1 MNQPSPLYD
10 TSSALALLDPWLRK
24 HLPDLHET
32 ARRRFIQ
39 LVSGIFE
46 QRSLLLEHIAEGSA
60 FQANDESNATQV
72 RRIIRDQRLTLQSVY
87 YPFIASVLAQLP
99 GDVVYV
105 TLDQTSH
112 HTDYNLVQV
121 GLATDGISL
130 PLGVSI
136 YDTDAAWAEDARS
149 LLQHLNTLIPERF
162 EVVLL
167 ADRVHTGEP
176 FLSCV
181 DTLGWWYV
189 FRAPSDTLIEHPK
202 RGWMPLSKVYKRAN
216 VGRYLSNIRVWKGG
230 NRRANVSIYKLVRK
244 GFRTVTWYVISDLP
258 ACKERFATYAC
269 RWWQECTFKCLKSGM
284 FDWERGRVCKA
295 SRVYVLLMAC
305 GCAMWALWLLGRTN
319 ERVPKRKPTTS
330 GVQQRRRNVF
340 QVGAAVFRTAFKRK
354 QVLVLSD
361 PPAPRVLSYSRVFS
375 PAQPV

>member
-1 MNQPSPLYD
+1 MNQPSSLYD
-10 TSSALALLDPWLRK
+10 TSSALSLLDPWLRK

-60 FQANDESNATQV
+60 FTANDESNATQV

-121 GLATDGISL
+121 GLTTDGISL
-130 PLGVSI
+130 PLGYSV
-136 YDTDAAWAEDARS
+136 YATDSAWAEDARS
-149 LLQHLNTLIPERF
+149 LLQHLNTLIPEHF

-181 DTLGWWYV
+181 DELGWWYV
-189 FRAPSDTLIEHPK
+189 FRAPSDTLVEHPK

-230 NRRANVSIYKLVRK
+230 NRRANISIYKLVRK

-258 ACKERFATYAC
+258 AVKERFATYAC

-319 ERVPKRKPTTS
+319 ERVPKRKLTTS
-330 GVQQRRRNVF
+330 GAQQRRRNMF
-340 QVGAAVFRTAFKRK
+340 QVGAAVFRTALKRG

-375 PAQPV
+375 PAQSI